1 MKTAVCNRSTL
12 IRKGRVFDFYAENVT
27 LPNDVTLE
35 MEIIR
40 HPGAAAIVPVL
51 ADRRVLLLQQYR
63 HAVGGFIWEIPAGT
77 LDPGEDP
84 LACARRELVEET
96 GYSARHFEKL
106 SEITPLPA
114 YSDERIHLF
123 LARKLQP
130 AEQNLDA
137 DEVIQV
143 QEVEF
148 QTALEMIGCG
158 EIQDAKSMAGLL
170 MASAWLCISGRNKRI
185 PAVRIALS
193 RLNILADISR
203 RMVTMVAVIANTRR

>member
-27 LPNDVTLE
+27 LPNDVTLD

-51 ADRRVLLLQQYR
+51 ADRQVLLLHQYR

-84 LACARRELVEET
+84 LTCARRELVEET

-106 SEITPLPA
+106 AEITPLPA

-123 LARKLQP
+123 LATDLDRAAQD
-130 AEQNLDA
+130 LDA
-137 DEVIQV
+137 DELLYVHPVGYQRC
-143 QEVEF
+143 
-148 QTALEMIGCG
+148 LDMIAAG
-158 EIQDAKSMAGLL
+158 EIQDAKTISALHLAAG
-170 MASAWLCISGRNKRI
+170 
-185 PAVRIALS
+185 
-193 RLNILADISR
+193 RLG
-203 RMVTMVAVIANTRR
+203 